1 MPVTL
6 RNTRLRLHPVALA
19 LAMAL
24 ASWAGSGHAQAP
36 ATTQTATRAYNI
48 PAGPL
53 AEALNRFAQAAG
65 LSIAVDAGRLAGLR
79 SPGLSGSHS
88 PASGFAE
95 LLRGSGYEAARTEV
109 GYVLRPASPAPTPA
123 ATLAPAAAAPAIEP
137 TLPVVRARGQ
147 VLRTSSEGSASYT
160 VPITS
165 AATGLSLG
173 LRDTPQSVTV
183 LTRQRLDDQGV
194 LDLEQALKQ
203 AHGVS
208 SSSGDS
214 DRVFFGARGF
224 DIENYLIDDVPV
236 RFSIDM
242 GYGGHN
248 LEMALYDRVEVVR
261 GAAGLL
267 TGTGTPAAA
276 VNLRRKKADS
286 KTLKGELGL
295 TLGSWGLRHAEADV
309 STPLS
314 ADGRWRVRLVATHQE
329 QESYVRMYS
338 RKKTALYGVINADL
352 NPDTRLSLGLD
363 WRQTKP
369 RGVLWGGTPI
379 WFSDGTPIP
388 VDRGETTTADWT
400 FWDNGMQSAFAQ
412 LEHQLGEGW
421 KLKASATRIKGNVDA
436 VLFYVSGAPDRLT
449 GLGLEPRPN
458 RYKGTSSSDT
468 LDLQASGPFSA
479 WGRRHELML
488 GVNLAREQSRNSGYD
503 SLVEPAAP
511 AGPYPAWDGRYPR
524 PDFATSPSWITPRED
539 RLAAAYAATRL
550 SLSDSLKAVLG
561 TRLSSQKVRR
571 EESGV
576 VYQDHHKAI
585 LTPYAGLVQD
595 LGEQVSAY
603 LSHTAIFQPQTQR
616 DWQARTLAP
625 IRGNSQ
631 ELGLKGEFLDGGLN
645 ASLALFRIQ
654 QDNLAQPDPRG
665 NIPGV
670 QPAEQAFVEA
680 RGARTQGV
688 EAEISGQL
696 APQWQASLGLAH
708 FKASD
713 AKGQAINTQMPRT
726 QLKLFTSYRLGGAL
740 QGLTLG
746 GGLNWQSSFYR
757 EVDHPLGH
765 KVKAEQAA
773 YALLN
778 LMARYEINRHWQAS
792 LHIDNALDKTYQAG
806 LFSSAIRKWGEPR
819 SLNFSASYRF

>member
-19 LAMAL
+19 LAL
-24 ASWAGSGHAQAP
+24 ASWAGSGHAQTGAAP
-36 ATTQTATRAYNI
+36 QAAVRVYNI

-109 GYVLRPASPAPTPA
+109 GYVLRPAGPAPTPA
-123 ATLAPAAAAPAIEP
+123 ATAAPAAAPAAPAIEP
-137 TLPVVRARGQ
+137 ALPVVRARVQ
-147 VLRTSSEGSASYT
+147 ALRASSEGSASYT

-194 LDLEQALKQ
+194 LDLGQALAQ
-203 AHGVS
+203 TPGVS
-208 SSSGDS
+208 TNQGDTERADYS
-214 DRVFFGARGF
+214 ARGF
-224 DIENYLIDDVPV
+224 EINNFLIDGVPV
-236 RFSIDM
+236 RFSESW
-242 GYGGHN
+242 GYGIAG
-248 LEMALYDRVEVVR
+248 LDMALFDRVEVVR

-267 TGTGTPAAA
+267 TGSGAPAAA
-276 VNLRRKKADS
+276 VNLLRKHADS
-286 KTLKGELGL
+286 KTLAGELSLG
-295 TLGSWGLRHAEADV
+295 LGSWGLRRAEADV

-314 ADGRWRVRLVATHQE
+314 ADGRWRARLVATHQE
-329 QESYVRMYS
+329 QESYTRMYS
-338 RKKTALYGVINADL
+338 RKKTALYGVVDVDL
-352 NPDTRLSLGLD
+352 SPGTRLSLGLD
-363 WRQTKP
+363 WRQTAP
-369 RGVLWGGTPI
+369 RGVVWGGTPM

-412 LEHQLGEGW
+412 LEQRLAGGW

-449 GLGLEPRPN
+449 GLGLEPGPN

-488 GVNLAREQSRNSGYD
+488 GANLAREQSRNSGHD
-503 SLVEPAAP
+503 SLTKPAVP
-511 AGPYPAWDGRYPR
+511 TGPYPQWDGRYPR
-524 PDFATSPSWITPRED
+524 PDFSASPSWTMLRED

-603 LSHTAIFQPQTQR
+603 LSHTAIFQPQTER
-616 DWQARTLAP
+616 DWQARTLTP

-631 ELGLKGEFLDGGLN
+631 ELGLKGEFLDGELN

-665 NIPGV
+665 NIPGA

-680 RGARTQGV
+680 LGARTQGV

-713 AKGQAINTQMPRT
+713 ASGQAINTQMPRT

-746 GGLNWQSSFYR
+746 GGLNWQSRFYAGAT
-757 EVDHPLGH
+757 HPLGQQ
-765 KVKAEQAA
+765 VEVEQQA

-792 LHIDNALDKTYQAG
+792 LHIDNALDKTYQTG